1 MERDEIITITDEDG
15 KEQSFVILF
24 TYNNPKRGTD
34 YVFFYPEGNDE
45 EVMFARYYDDH
56 SLEYVEDEDEIAEIK
71 EVFAAFEADLE
82 DLD

>member
-15 KEQSFVILF
+15 KEESFVILF
-24 TYNNPKRGTD
+24 TYNNEKRGAD

-45 EVMFARYYDDH
+45 EVMFARYFADN
-56 SLEYVEDEDEIAEIK
+56 SLEFVEDEAEIEEIK
-71 EVFAAFEADLE
+71 EVFAAFQDDLE